1 MAAFLFIFGAVLS
14 LGASV
19 LLVTRLERLG
29 ARFGAPE
36 AMLGIAAALAADSPE
51 IATALTALARGQRD
65 VSVGVLVGSN
75 VFNLAAMIGA
85 TRQSVNKLLGEF
97 EADGL
102 LRIER
107 DSIFVPNLDRLART
121 AHR

>member
-1 MAAFLFIFGAVLS
+1 
-14 LGASV
+14 
-19 LLVTRLERLG
+19 
-29 ARFGAPE
+29 
-36 AMLGIAAALAADSPE
+36 
-51 IATALTALARGQRD
+51 
-65 VSVGVLVGSN
+65 
-75 VFNLAAMIGA
+75 MIGA

-107 DSIFVPNLDRLART
+107 DSIFVPNLERLART

>member
-51 IATALTALARGQRD
+51 IATAVTALARGQRD
-65 VSVGVLVGSN
+65 VVSACCWAPTCSTSPP
-75 VFNLAAMIGA
+75 FSA
-85 TRQSVNKLLGEF
+85 
-97 EADGL
+97 
-102 LRIER
+102 
-107 DSIFVPNLDRLART
+107 
-121 AHR
+121 